1 MSEAVEK
8 ENSKIEIELD
18 KEGKIKINS
27 NMSQM
32 GSIHLMLTAS
42 QIIIEQTYDK
52 AKVDVSETDT
62 VEDIKQ

>member
-1 MSEAVEK
+1 MIEAVEK

-52 AKVDVSETDT
+52 AKVDVNETDAE
-62 VEDIKQ
+62 EDIKQ